1 MEPSSENTTS
11 PRNGSWPATNAPF
24 KVTGI
29 AFCSAFALEA
39 VLVAVGN
46 LLTIVLFAVNR
57 NLRKKNLLTVV
68 NMAFADL
75 MLGTV
80 SLPMNTYLVG
90 GEFKLWLY
98 RRDTTSKIF
107 YRVLDDVF
115 MQASILAA
123 ALISGERFYAIH
135 WPLKHRILST
145 REYYIAISI
154 AWAVAFAVS
163 AILSLLSFFVSIK
176 GFLHFWLPYTLVLMF
191 IMFGCNFSIW
201 RKFRSGRT
209 FPMQQNRASQNQR
222 LVKTLLLISILALL
236 SWIPLIVMNTLFV
249 FNCSINWRVY
259 YGASFLNFSK
269 SLVNPVVY
277 ALRIPEFKRTLGS
290 VCCCRKRLAIKSV
303 TSKKRRGNKFTDL
316 IPETQLKAMSTSPE
330 ILDTRL

>member
-1 MEPSSENTTS
+1 METNSENTTS
-11 PRNGSWPATNAPF
+11 PRNASWPTTNSPF

-29 AFCSAFALEA
+29 VFCSAFALEA
-39 VLVAVGN
+39 VLIAVGN
-46 LLTIVLFAVNR
+46 FLTIVLFAVNR
-57 NLRKKNLLTVV
+57 NLRKKNLLPVV

-90 GEFKLWLY
+90 GEFKLWFY
-98 RRDTTSKIF
+98 RKDTTSEIF
-107 YRVLDDVF
+107 YRFLDDVF
-115 MQASILAA
+115 MQASILSA

-154 AWAVAFAVS
+154 AWAIAFVVS
-163 AILSLLSFFVSIK
+163 AILSLLYFFVSIK
-176 GFLHFWLPYTLVLMF
+176 AFLHFWLPYTLVLMF
-191 IMFGCNFSIW
+191 SMVGCNFSIW
-201 RKFRSGRT
+201 RKFRRGRT

-222 LVKTLLLISILALL
+222 LIKTLLFISILALL
-236 SWIPLIVMNTLFV
+236 SWIPLIVMNILFV
-249 FNCSINWRVY
+249 FNSINWSVY
-259 YGASFLNFSK
+259 YGASFLNFAN
-269 SLVNPVVY
+269 SLVNPLVY

-290 VCCCRKRLAIKSV
+290 GCCCRKRLVIKSV
-303 TSKKRRGNKFTDL
+303 MAKEREENKFTDL
-316 IPETQLKAMSTSPE
+316 TLETQLKAVSTSPE

>member
-1 MEPSSENTTS
+1 METSSENTTS
-11 PRNGSWPATNAPF
+11 PRNASWPTTNASP
-24 KVTGI
+24 KVAGFV
-29 AFCSAFALEA
+29 FCSAFALEA
-39 VLVAVGN
+39 ILTVVGN

-57 NLRKKNLLTVV
+57 NLRKKNLLLII

-80 SLPMNTYLVG
+80 SLPMYTYLVG
-90 GEFKLWLY
+90 AEFKLWLY
-98 RRDTTSKIF
+98 RKDTTSQIL

-115 MQASILAA
+115 MQASIFSA

-154 AWAVAFAVS
+154 AWAVASVVS
-163 AILSLLSFFVSIK
+163 VILSLLSFFVSIK
-176 GFLHFWLPYTLVLMF
+176 AFLHFWLPYTAVLMF

-201 RKFRSGRT
+201 RKFRRGRT
-209 FPMQQNRASQNQR
+209 FAMQQNRGSQNQR

-236 SWIPLIVMNTLFV
+236 SWIPLIIMNTLFV
-249 FNCSINWRVY
+249 FNCSINWSVY
-259 YGASFLNFSK
+259 YCASFLNFSN
-269 SLVNPVVY
+269 SLVNPLVY
-277 ALRIPEFKRTLGS
+277 ALRIPEFKRALGS
-290 VCCCRKRLAIKSV
+290 MCCCTKRLAIKSV
-303 TSKKRRGNKFTDL
+303 AAKERENRFIDL
-316 IPETQLKAMSTSPE
+316 PSQAQFKAMSTSPE